1 MVAELTMAVLETRT
15 WPWRDHTITYTVQGH
30 GQPLVLIHGFG
41 ASLGHW
47 RKNIPVLAEAGYRVY
62 ALDLLGFGASDQPV
76 LDYSLD
82 LWQALLYDFWA
93 ELVQIPAVYV
103 GNSIGGLLTL
113 MMLANHPETA
123 RAGAVLNCA
132 GGLNHRPEEM
142 HPPLSWVME
151 AFTWLV
157 SSETVGPLV
166 FNQVRRKGRIRSSL
180 KQVYRNRAAITDD
193 LVEMIYAPACQPN
206 AQKVFASIVTAPPG
220 PKPSDLLPTIAQPL
234 LVLWGE
240 NDPWTPIQGA
250 TLYRQLADDPSKAV
264 TFHSIPDTGHCPH
277 DERPDVVNPLLLDWL
292 GTLEPVVA

>member
-1 MVAELTMAVLETRT
+1 MVAELTALALEKHT
-15 WPWRDHTITYTVQGH
+15 WHWQGHTITYTVQGA

-47 RKNIPVLAEAGYRVY
+47 RKNIPVLAAAGYQVY
-62 ALDLLGFGASDQPV
+62 AIDLLGFGESDQP
-76 LDYSLD
+76 DMAYTLD
-82 LWQALLYDFWA
+82 LWQALLHDFWQA
-93 ELVQIPAVYV
+93 FIQTPAVYI

-113 MMLANHPETA
+113 MMLANHPSTA

-142 HPPLSWVME
+142 HPPLSWVMG

-157 SSETVGPLV
+157 SSKTVGPVV

-180 KQVYRNRAAITDD
+180 KQVYRNPEAITDE
-193 LVEMIYAPACQPN
+193 LVEMLYTPACKPT

-220 PKPSDLLPTIAQPL
+220 PRPGELLPTIQQPL

-250 TLYRQLADDPSKAV
+250 TIYRQLAEDTTRPTPV
-264 TFHSIPDTGHCPH
+264 TFHSIPNTGHCPH
-277 DERPDVVNPLLLDWL
+277 DERPEVVNPLLVDWL
-292 GTLEPVVA
+292 GTLGN

>member
-1 MVAELTMAVLETRT
+1 MVAELAAPVLEKHT
-15 WPWRDHTITYTVQGH
+15 WQWQGHTIAYTVQGE

-47 RKNIPVLAEAGYRVY
+47 RKNIPVLATAGHRVY
-62 ALDLLGFGASDQPV
+62 ALDLLGFGDSDQP
-76 LDYSLD
+76 LLPYTLD

-93 ELVQIPAVYV
+93 EFVQTPAVYV

-113 MMLANHPETA
+113 MMLANHPQAA

-132 GGLNHRPEEM
+132 GGLNHRPEEL
-142 HPPLSWVME
+142 HPPLNWVMG

-157 SSETVGPLV
+157 SSETVGPVV
-166 FNQVRRKGRIRSSL
+166 FNQVRRRGRIRSSL
-180 KQVYRNRAAITDD
+180 QQVYCNPEAITDE
-193 LVEMIYAPACQPN
+193 LVEMIYTPACKPT

-220 PKPSDLLPTIAQPL
+220 PKPTDLLPTIQQPL

-250 TLYRQLADDPSKAV
+250 DIYRTLADDATRPAPV
-264 TFHSIPDTGHCPH
+264 TFHSIPNTGHCPH
-277 DERPDVVNPLLLDWL
+277 DERPEVVNPLLIDWL
-292 GTLEPVVA
+292 GTIAA

>member
-1 MVAELTMAVLETRT
+1 MVAELTIAALEPRT
-15 WPWRDHTITYTVQGH
+15 WCWRDHRITYTVQGQ

-47 RKNIPVLAEAGYRVY
+47 RKNIPVLAGAGYRVY

-93 ELVQIPAVYV
+93 ELVQAPAVYV
-103 GNSIGGLLTL
+103 GNSIGGLLAL

-123 RAGAVLNCA
+123 KAGAVLNCA

-166 FNQVRRKGRIRSSL
+166 FNQVRRKGRIRGSL

-220 PKPSDLLPTIAQPL
+220 PKPSDLLPAIAQPL

-250 TLYRQLADDPSKAV
+250 KLYRQLADDPGKAV
-264 TFHSIPDTGHCPH
+264 TFHSIPNTGHCPH
-277 DERPDVVNPLLLDWL
+277 DERPDVVNPLLIDWL
-292 GTLEPVVA
+292 GTLDSTLR